1 MTGGEDA
8 APRIVVLTL
17 SPALDLTIDVD
28 AIDLGTSHR
37 VGQAN
42 GRLGGKGINVAR
54 VLAELDRPVY
64 VQGPVNIADWPEAAQ
79 SLNPAGPGASVR
91 ASTGSNDS
99 LMWDLT
105 DTPADLRRSYALV
118 ERSGRA
124 TLFNERSSCHPAGVW
139 ATIEEK
145 LHARLAEPQVR
156 ALAISGSTP
165 VDLPEGFFGRV
176 VSAAHAAGV
185 TVVVDTSGPAL
196 FTAAEAGADWLK
208 PNAEELAEITGDLD
222 TAETV
227 ASEPVSIDSAGDTAQ
242 PSAREFGTADSEGA
256 GAGTLIAAGAGAVL
270 VSRGEEGL
278 ELVDRTGLRSRAR
291 LDVPVQGNPTGAG
304 DAVVAALLHRL
315 TEGAGSR
322 PHGSSRRA
330 VVDSA
335 GTVGSAATSLIDAG
349 TAESAA
355 TNLIDA
361 ETAGTGEAKL
371 TDAAVEAIL
380 TEAVAVSAAA
390 VLMPQAGAIHPSW
403 SSLRDRVQITSRD
416 DASASLSPP
425 TPPSPPTAPTSP
437 SQQTAPTSPPQR
449 TAPNAPAADDATP
462 AVHPGE

>member
-8 APRIVVLTL
+8 VPLIVVLTL

-124 TLFNERSSCHPAGVW
+124 TLFNERSSCHPVGVW

-208 PNAEELAEITGDLD
+208 PNAEELAEIADDLD
-222 TAETV
+222 SAETV

-242 PSAREFGTADSEGA
+242 PAAREFGTADSEGA

-335 GTVGSAATSLIDAG
+335 GTVGS
-349 TAESAA
+349 
-355 TNLIDA
+355 
-361 ETAGTGEAKL
+361 GEAKL

-425 TPPSPPTAPTSP
+425 APPSPATAPTSP
-437 SQQTAPTSPPQR
+437 PQQTAPTSPPQR
-449 TAPNAPAADDATP
+449 TAHNAPAADDATP
-462 AVHPGE
+462 TVHPGE